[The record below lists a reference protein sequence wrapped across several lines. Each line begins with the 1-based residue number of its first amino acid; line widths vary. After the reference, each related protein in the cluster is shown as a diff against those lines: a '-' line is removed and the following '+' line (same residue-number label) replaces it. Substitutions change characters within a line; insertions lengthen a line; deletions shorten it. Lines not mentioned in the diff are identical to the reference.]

1 MAAGGLSTT
10 PPLTATLPS
19 RTMTAMNRL
28 VLLSCLALCTA
39 LGTTGC
45 IKSMAINSLGDAL
58 AKGGGTYASDD
69 DPELVRDASAFG
81 LKTIETLL
89 DAEPEHKGL
98 HLAACRNFMQYGY
111 AFLQAEAD
119 YVEEDDYSLAAHMR
133 RRAQRMY
140 KRSRRYGLRGL
151 GLHADIKDFE
161 AALKKNPKTTLAGL
175 EKETVPLLYWTAAAW
190 AAAVA
195 IDKDDASLAASLD
208 LVEALIKRAIALDPT
223 HGAGALYDFLL
234 VWDGGR
240 PVAGGGS
247 VERAKKHLDESLK
260 ISEGKRVAP
269 LVSYAE
275 IVSVKTKKPAE
286 FDALLDR
293 ALAFDADSAPQFR
306 VANLVAQ
313 KRARWLKS
321 IKDDLFLE

>member
-1 MAAGGLSTT
+1 MAPMIRAL
-10 PPLTATLPS
+10 LATL
-19 RTMTAMNRL
+19 
-28 VLLSCLALCTA
+28 LALGA
-39 LGTTGC
+39 SGC
-45 IKSMAINSLGDAL
+45 VKSMAVNALGDAL
-58 AKGGGTYASDD
+58 AKGGGAYARDD

-89 DAEPEHKGL
+89 DASPEHKGL

-119 YVEEDDYSLAAHMR
+119 YIEEADYSQAAHLR
-133 RRAQRMY
+133 RRAKRMY
-140 KRSRRYGLRGL
+140 VRARGYGLRGL
-151 GLHADIKDFE
+151 GLHADLDDFE
-161 AALKKNPKTTLAGL
+161 AALKKDAREALAEL
-175 EKETVPLLYWTAAAW
+175 DEEAVPLLYWTAAAW
-190 AAAVA
+190 AAAVGL
-195 IDKDDASLAASLD
+195 DKDDAALAASLD
-208 LVEALIKRAIALDPT
+208 LVEVLINRAVALDPT

-260 ISEGKRVAP
+260 ISKGLRVAP

-275 IVSVKTKKPAE
+275 IVTVKTKQPAE
-286 FDALLDR
+286 FDQLIDR
-293 ALAFDADSAPQFR
+293 ALAFDADSAPEYR

>member
-1 MAAGGLSTT
+1 ML
-10 PPLTATLPS
+10 
-19 RTMTAMNRL
+19 RL
-28 VLLSCLALCTA
+28 LLASLLA

-45 IKSMAINSLGDAL
+45 IKSIAINSLGDAL
-58 AKGGGTYASDD
+58 AKGGGAYARDD

-89 DAEPEHKGL
+89 DAEPEHEGL

-119 YVEEDDYSLAAHMR
+119 YIEEDDYKTAVHMR
-133 RRAQRMY
+133 KRAKRMY
-140 KRSRRYGLRGL
+140 KRSRNYGLRGL
-151 GLHADIKDFE
+151 GLHADIDDFE
-161 AALKKNPKTTLAGL
+161 AALKKNAKKALAEL
-175 EKETVPLLYWTAAAW
+175 DEEAVPLLYWTAAGW

-195 IDKDDASLAASLD
+195 LDKEDAALAASLD
-208 LVEALIKRAIALDPT
+208 LVEALITRAIALDRD

-247 VERAKKHLDESLK
+247 VERAKEHLETSLK
-260 ISEGKRVAP
+260 ISKGLRVAP

-286 FDALLDR
+286 FDQLLDR
-293 ALAFDADSAPQFR
+293 ALAFDADSAPQYR